1 MKDITKYKKQLFQK
15 LKNNKNEFKLLYNS
29 IFNSVYGDRII
40 EELLNPL
47 ILNKTIDKNVLN
59 YYDIFS
65 MLDKKKDKINFLDT
79 IIDLFE
85 YIPYYNNEIILF
97 IKLDIKECSD
107 VKKKVENHYSK
118 LFLDLKHNFDKDYNN
133 IHNLDK
139 YLENLLL
146 EMNYSNIENQTYI
159 SDRFNN
165 LNKNFCLLA
174 LKLPSKSKLLPI
186 IYQKL
191 NINKENENNI
201 KFVLPPLYKW
211 KFNETKKLYSI
222 TDNSELIESV
232 RVLKNYPNIDI
243 HYYNLEY

>member
-47 ILNKTIDKNVLN
+47 ILNKAIDKNVLN

-97 IKLDIKECSD
+97 IKLDIVSD

-139 YLENLLL
+139 YLKNLLL

-201 KFVLPPLYKW
+201 IVTYYKW
-211 KFNETKKLYSI
+211 KFNETKNYILLLIIGINRKCKSI
-222 TDNSELIESV
+222 KI
-232 RVLKNYPNIDI
+232 IQI
-243 HYYNLEY
+243 